1 MPLLTFAKLQVLQK
15 GFILLINTNT
25 SNSSV
30 TGRGGGREICSV
42 ATRRKGN
49 DNE

>member
-30 TGRGGGREICSV
+30 MGRGGEVCSA

>member
-30 TGRGGGREICSV
+30 TGGGGWLHCSH
-42 ATRRKGN
+42 TLEGKLQ
-49 DNE
+49 